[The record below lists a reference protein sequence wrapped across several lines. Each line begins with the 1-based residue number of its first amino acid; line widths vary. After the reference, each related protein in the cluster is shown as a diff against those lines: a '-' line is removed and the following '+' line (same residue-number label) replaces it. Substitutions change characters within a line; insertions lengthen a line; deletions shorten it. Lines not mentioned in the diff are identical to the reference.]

1 MLFFFFFF
9 LSERGELGER
19 FTGVSSKQD
28 RGDGGSYGDSGGD
41 RGGVVIG
48 MVMLVLL

>member
-1 MLFFFFFF
+1 M
-9 LSERGELGER
+9 RTGER

-28 RGDGGSYGDSGGD
+28 RGDGGGYGDSGGD

-48 MVMLVLL
+48 MVVLVLLLC